1 MEFIYDHTF
10 LCGGVTPENFMS
22 PHYHLSICNIY
33 YLFMILKNNCSVPIT
48 LIYFSVIT
56 INVSVYMVHIQCISG
71 EAQHLFL
78 EIYHCVIINVFFF
91 RCSACDVTLS
101 SWYFEKDGLLFCK
114 NDYWKKYGEAC
125 QDCGQVSFCVAITDF
140 VVNPV
145 HYMNV
150 IKT

>member
-1 MEFIYDHTF
+1 
-10 LCGGVTPENFMS
+10 
-22 PHYHLSICNIY
+22 
-33 YLFMILKNNCSVPIT
+33 
-48 LIYFSVIT
+48 
-56 INVSVYMVHIQCISG
+56 MVHIQCISV